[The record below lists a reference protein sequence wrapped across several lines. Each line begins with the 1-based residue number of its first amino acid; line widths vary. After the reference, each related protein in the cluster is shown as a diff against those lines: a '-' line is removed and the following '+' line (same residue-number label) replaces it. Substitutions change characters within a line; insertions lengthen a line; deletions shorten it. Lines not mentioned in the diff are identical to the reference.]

1 MFCNGTSST
10 LSTNDVIRYNI
21 AENNGQANNYS
32 AFDAWG
38 RIINS
43 AVYGNDFY
51 ISTGPDPIGIKI
63 QNGTIE
69 NLFVQN
75 LALYN
80 NIIVATG
87 FQPLVFVSGQELN
100 GATGLT
106 FQGND
111 YYSLAGDPNFT
122 YGGYFSNLNDWQNA
136 TGQER
141 SNGVNTGIY
150 TNPDLVNIGNGGQV
164 ADNNLNSLT
173 GYKLQSGS
181 PLIDAG
187 VNIPSQ
193 PGIPQATADY
203 FGDAVPQG
211 QGYDI
216 GADEFGN
223 QQGPVQTPPVITPP
237 VQTPPTVTPPTTT
250 PTAVPSAWTSQDIGA
265 VGAAGS
271 STFANNTYTIIGSG
285 LNINDQADAFHY
297 DATTQNGDGTIIAQI
312 TSLGNANPWSK
323 AGVMI
328 RDGSDPGAL
337 EVSML
342 VSPNGMVE
350 FEDRAA
356 AGQTTTDVE
365 VSESG
370 ARWEKLVRSGNTFT
384 GYVSKDGNTWIKIG
398 STTVSIESQVDIGL
412 AVSSRVTGTLETTVF
427 SNVSIM

>member
-1 MFCNGTSST
+1 
-10 LSTNDVIRYNI
+10 VIRYNVS
-21 AENNGQANNYS
+21 ENNGQSNNY
-32 AFDAWG
+32 AGLDAWG

-43 AVYGNDFY
+43 AMYGNDIY
-51 ISTGPDPIGIKI
+51 VSTGPNPMGIKI

-80 NIIVATG
+80 NIIVTTG

-100 GATGLT
+100 GASGLT

-111 YYSLAGDPNFT
+111 YYSLAGTPNFT
-122 YGGYFSNLNDWQNA
+122 YGGYFSNINDWQNA

-141 SNGVNTGIY
+141 SNGVNTGMY
-150 TNPDLVNIGNGGQV
+150 ANPDLVNIGGGGQV
-164 ADNNLNSLT
+164 SDNNLDSLT
-173 GYKLQSGS
+173 AYKLQSGS

-187 VNIPSQ
+187 VNISPPS
-193 PGIPQATADY
+193 GTAQATADF

-223 QQGPVQTPPVITPP
+223 QTGPVQTPPVITPP
-237 VQTPPTVTPPTTT
+237 VVTPPVQTPPPPTTT
-250 PTAVPSAWTSQDIGA
+250 TEVAPSGWSSQDIGA

-271 STFANNTYTIIGSG
+271 STFADGSYTIVGSG

-297 DATTQNGDGTIIAQI
+297 DSTSQTGDGTIIAQI

-328 RDGSDPGAL
+328 RDGNAPGAP

-350 FEDRAA
+350 FQYRAA
-356 AGQTTTDVE
+356 AGQTTTDIE
-365 VSESG
+365 ISESG
-370 ARWEKLVRSGNTFT
+370 ARWEKLVRTGNTFT

-412 AVSSRVTGTLETTVF
+412 AVSSRVTGTLETAVF